1 MDQTPDQQEVLMARD
16 NTSGKVGAVVGQNPD
31 GTPKMADV
39 KSTPLSELIKFNKGQ
54 NPLEAFMSNFLR
66 QAKNP
71 TMFSFFRLPADRYEM
86 VAPAMADI
94 IQEAEKN
101 AEMLRPYAVETDV
114 PAQTVN
120 PERQTAPEPPTQ
132 QEQQAVET
140 TQPPQQAQTPEP
152 EQSAQAQQPQQPEQT
167 PAAPVRNAPINA
179 DSIDWDKIQK
189 QWGITRED
197 LEKSGALDQMVYN
210 HKSPQLFTVTP
221 QFGDEK
227 FSIQAKLSFRT
238 NPDGSYSL
246 VPHFVRNEPQLDKE
260 YKGYTFTGEDKAEL
274 RKTGN
279 LGRAVEL
286 ADPNTGEIKRCLVSI
301 DRLTNE
307 IESMPIDNIYI
318 RRKVANIE
326 LDMQAVG
333 ILKNGG
339 TIRAQSVELPNGAKF
354 VADLQYNV
362 SKRDVV
368 FVNSDLY
375 RQLQEQS
382 GKPQQQQ
389 QTQQTPEERW
399 HNADGTVK
407 RLAHWCK
414 IELSEQQQNDY
425 LAGKKVLVGEAKDLF
440 GNNCTVYFQYDP
452 EKRAPITTRVYPDRD
467 KVVGIAEESKTQI
480 AVNNDGATNEATKN
494 VKEPLQRGQTAPK
507 DENQQRQQKPKG
519 PRP

>member
-114 PAQTVN
+114 PAQTVK
-120 PERQTAPEPPTQ
+120 PEQQSVPEPPAQ

-140 TQPPQQAQTPEP
+140 PQPPQQAQTPEP
-152 EQSAQAQQPQQPEQT
+152 EQSAQAQQSQQPEQT
-167 PAAPVRNAPINA
+167 LAAPVRNAPINA

-286 ADPNTGEIKRCLVSI
+286 ADPKTGEIKRCLVSI

-375 RQLQEQS
+375 RQLQGQQNS
-382 GKPQQQQ
+382 RPQQDQ
-389 QTQQTPEERW
+389 W

-425 LAGKKVLVGEAKDLF
+425 LAGKKVLVGEAKDKF
-440 GNNCTVYFQYDP
+440 GNDCTVYFQYDP
-452 EKRAPITTRVYPDRD
+452 EKRAPVTMRIYPDRNN
-467 KVVGIAEESKTQI
+467 VVGIAEESRTQM

>member
-1 MDQTPDQQEVLMARD
+1 M
-16 NTSGKVGAVVGQNPD
+16 
-31 GTPKMADV
+31 
-39 KSTPLSELIKFNKGQ
+39 
-54 NPLEAFMSNFLR
+54 
-66 QAKNP
+66 
-71 TMFSFFRLPADRYEM
+71 
-86 VAPAMADI
+86 
-94 IQEAEKN
+94 
-101 AEMLRPYAVETDV
+101 ETDV
-114 PAQTVN
+114 PAQTVK
-120 PERQTAPEPPTQ
+120 PEQQSVPEPPAQ

-140 TQPPQQAQTPEP
+140 PQPPQQAQTPEP
-152 EQSAQAQQPQQPEQT
+152 EQSAQAQQSQQPEQT
-167 PAAPVRNAPINA
+167 LAAPVRNAPINA

-286 ADPNTGEIKRCLVSI
+286 ADPKTGEIKRCLVSI

-375 RQLQEQS
+375 RQLQGQQNS
-382 GKPQQQQ
+382 RPQQDQ
-389 QTQQTPEERW
+389 W

-425 LAGKKVLVGEAKDLF
+425 LAGKKVLVGEAKDKF
-440 GNNCTVYFQYDP
+440 GNDCTVYFQYDP
-452 EKRAPITTRVYPDRD
+452 EKRAPVTTRIYPDRNN
-467 KVVGIAEESKTQI
+467 VVGIAEESRTQM

>member
-1 MDQTPDQQEVLMARD
+1 MEQLQDQEVLIAR
-16 NTSGKVGAVVGQNPD
+16 NNETGQVGAVVGQNPD
-31 GTPKMADV
+31 GTPKMADA
-39 KSTPLSELIKFNKGQ
+39 KTAKLSDLVKFNKGQ

-114 PAQTVN
+114 PAQTVK
-120 PERQTAPEPPTQ
+120 PEQQSVPEPPAQ

-140 TQPPQQAQTPEP
+140 PQPPQQAQTPEP
-152 EQSAQAQQPQQPEQT
+152 EQSAQAQQSQQPEQT
-167 PAAPVRNAPINA
+167 LAAPVRNAPINA

-286 ADPNTGEIKRCLVSI
+286 ADPKTGEIKRCLVSI

-375 RQLQEQS
+375 RQLQGQQNS
-382 GKPQQQQ
+382 RPQQDQ
-389 QTQQTPEERW
+389 W

-425 LAGKKVLVGEAKDLF
+425 LAGKKVLVGEAKDKF
-440 GNNCTVYFQYDP
+440 GNDCTVYFQYDP
-452 EKRAPITTRVYPDRD
+452 EKRAPVTTRIYPDRNN
-467 KVVGIAEESKTQI
+467 VVGIAEESRTQM

>member
-114 PAQTVN
+114 PAQTVK
-120 PERQTAPEPPTQ
+120 PEQQSVPEPPAQ

-140 TQPPQQAQTPEP
+140 PQPPQQAQTPEP
-152 EQSAQAQQPQQPEQT
+152 EQSAQAQQSQQPEQT
-167 PAAPVRNAPINA
+167 LAAPVRNAPINA

-197 LEKSGALDQMVYN
+197 LEKSGHSDQMVYN

-286 ADPNTGEIKRCLVSI
+286 ADPKTGEIKRCLVSI

-375 RQLQEQS
+375 RQLQGQQNS
-382 GKPQQQQ
+382 RPQQDQ
-389 QTQQTPEERW
+389 W

-425 LAGKKVLVGEAKDLF
+425 LAGKKVLVGEAKDKF
-440 GNNCTVYFQYDP
+440 GNDCTVYFQYDP
-452 EKRAPITTRVYPDRD
+452 EKRAPVTTRIYPDRNN
-467 KVVGIAEESKTQI
+467 VVGIAEESRTQM

>member
-1 MDQTPDQQEVLMARD
+1 
-16 NTSGKVGAVVGQNPD
+16 
-31 GTPKMADV
+31 
-39 KSTPLSELIKFNKGQ
+39 
-54 NPLEAFMSNFLR
+54 
-66 QAKNP
+66 
-71 TMFSFFRLPADRYEM
+71 
-86 VAPAMADI
+86 
-94 IQEAEKN
+94 
-101 AEMLRPYAVETDV
+101 
-114 PAQTVN
+114 
-120 PERQTAPEPPTQ
+120 
-132 QEQQAVET
+132 
-140 TQPPQQAQTPEP
+140 
-152 EQSAQAQQPQQPEQT
+152 
-167 PAAPVRNAPINA
+167 
-179 DSIDWDKIQK
+179 
-189 QWGITRED
+189 
-197 LEKSGALDQMVYN
+197 MVYN

-286 ADPNTGEIKRCLVSI
+286 ADPKTGEIKRCLVSI

-375 RQLQEQS
+375 RQLQGQQNS
-382 GKPQQQQ
+382 RPQQDQ
-389 QTQQTPEERW
+389 W

-425 LAGKKVLVGEAKDLF
+425 LAGKKVLVGETKDKF
-440 GNNCTVYFQYDP
+440 GNDCTVYFQYDP
-452 EKRAPITTRVYPDRD
+452 EKRAPVTTRIYPDRNN
-467 KVVGIAEESKTQI
+467 VVGIAEESRTQM

>member
-1 MDQTPDQQEVLMARD
+1 MDQTPDQQEVLIARD

-71 TMFSFFRLPADRYEM
+71 TMFSLFRLPADRYEM

-120 PERQTAPEPPTQ
+120 PERQTTPEPPAQ

-140 TQPPQQAQTPEP
+140 PQPPQQAQIPEP

-167 PAAPVRNAPINA
+167 VAAPVRNAPINA

-227 FSIQAKLSFRT
+227 FSLQAKLSFRT

-246 VPHFVRNEPQLDKE
+246 VPHFIRNEPQLDQTFR
-260 YKGYTFTGEDKAEL
+260 GYQFTKEDKAEL

-279 LGRAVEL
+279 LGKTVEL
-286 ADPNTGEIKRCLVSI
+286 ADPKTGEMKKCLVSI
-301 DRLTNE
+301 DKLTNE
-307 IESMPIDNIYI
+307 IEAMPVDKIYI
-318 RRKVANIE
+318 KPKVANID
-326 LDMQAVG
+326 LDMKAIG

-339 TIRAQSVELPNGAKF
+339 LIKEQHVELPNGQKF
-354 VADLQYNV
+354 TADLQYNA
-362 SKRDVV
+362 SKRDIV

-375 RQLQEQS
+375 RQKQEQGTS
-382 GKPQQQQ
+382 AQQQV
-389 QTQQTPEERW
+389 RDSW

-407 RLAHWCK
+407 RLEHWCK
-414 IELSEQQQNDY
+414 LPLNEQQQADY
-425 LAGKKVLVGEAKDLF
+425 LAGKKVLVGETKDKF
-440 GNNCTVYFQYDP
+440 GNDCTVYFQYNP
-452 EKRAPITTRVYPDRD
+452 EKRQPETTRVYPDRD
-467 KVVGIAEESKTQI
+467 KVVGVAEESKTQY

-507 DENQQRQQKPKG
+507 DEDQQRQQRKPKG
-519 PRP
+519 PKP

>member
-1 MDQTPDQQEVLMARD
+1 MDQTPDQQEVLIARD
-16 NTSGKVGAVVGQNPD
+16 NTNGQVGAVVGQNPD

-54 NPLEAFMSNFLR
+54 NPLEAFMSNFMR
-66 QAKNP
+66 QARNP
-71 TMFSFFRLPADRYEM
+71 TLFSFFRLQEDKYEL
-86 VAPAMADI
+86 VGPAMADI
-94 IQEAEKN
+94 IKNPGDN
-101 AEMLRPYAVETDV
+101 AEMLKPYEVELKGSAQAEKKEQA
-114 PAQTVN
+114 PAQT
-120 PERQTAPEPPTQ
+120 
-132 QEQQAVET
+132 
-140 TQPPQQAQTPEP
+140 
-152 EQSAQAQQPQQPEQT
+152 QQPETAGIKQ
-167 PAAPVRNAPINA
+167 PPIDR
-179 DSIDWDKIQK
+179 DSIDWDKIEQ
-189 QWGITRED
+189 QWGIKRDD

-221 QFGDEK
+221 RFGDET
-227 FSIQAKLSFRT
+227 FSLQAKLSFRS

-246 VPHFVRNEPQLDKE
+246 VPHFIRNEPQLDQE
-260 YKGYTFTGEDKAEL
+260 FKGYTFTKEDKAEL

-279 LGRAVEL
+279 LGKVVEL
-286 ADPNTGEIKRCLVSI
+286 ADPKTGEMKKCLVSI

-307 IESMPIDNIYI
+307 IEAMPVDKIYI
-318 RRKVANIE
+318 KPKVANIS
-326 LDMQAVG
+326 LDMQAIG

-382 GKPQQQQ
+382 GKQQQQ
-389 QTQQTPEERW
+389 QQSPEERW

-425 LAGKKVLVGEAKDLF
+425 LDGKKVLVGETKDKF
-440 GNNCTVYFQYDP
+440 GNDCTVYFQYDP
-452 EKRAPITTRVYPDRD
+452 EKRAPVTTRVYPDRN
-467 KVVGIAEESKTQI
+467 KVVGIAEESLSQRAFEESRKNTQM

-507 DENQQRQQKPKG
+507 DENQQRQQKSKG

>member
-71 TMFSFFRLPADRYEM
+71 TMFSLFRLPADRYEM

-114 PAQTVN
+114 PARTVN
-120 PERQTAPEPPTQ
+120 PEQQTTPETQAQ

-140 TQPPQQAQTPEP
+140 PQPPQQAQTPEP
-152 EQSAQAQQPQQPEQT
+152 EQSVQAQQPQQPEQT

-221 QFGDEK
+221 RFGDET
-227 FSIQAKLSFRT
+227 FSLQAKLSFRS

-246 VPHFVRNEPQLDKE
+246 VPHFVRNEPQLDQE
-260 YKGYTFTGEDKAEL
+260 FKGYTFTKEDKAEL

-279 LGRAVEL
+279 LGKAVEL
-286 ADPNTGEIKRCLVSI
+286 ADPKTGEVQKCLVSI

-307 IESMPIDNIYI
+307 IEAMPVDKIYI
-318 RRKVANIE
+318 KPKVANIT
-326 LDMQAVG
+326 LDMQAIG

-339 TIRAQSVELPNGAKF
+339 MIREQHVELPNGAKF
-354 VADLQYNV
+354 TADLQYNAA
-362 SKRDVV
+362 KRDIV
-368 FVNSDLY
+368 FVNSDVY
-375 RQLQEQS
+375 RQKQEQNS
-382 GKPQQQQ
+382 SQQQQ
-389 QTQQTPEERW
+389 VRDSW
-399 HNADGTVK
+399 HNPDGSVK
-407 RLAHWCK
+407 RLEHWCK
-414 IELSEQQQNDY
+414 LPLNEQQQADY
-425 LAGKKVLVGEAKDLF
+425 LAGKKVLVGETKDKF
-440 GNNCTVYFQYDP
+440 GNDCTVYFQYNP
-452 EKRAPITTRVYPDRD
+452 EKRQPETTRVYPDRD
-467 KVVGIAEESKTQI
+467 KVVGIAEESKTQY
-480 AVNNDGATNEATKN
+480 AVNNNGATNEATKN
-494 VKEPLQRGQTAPK
+494 VQEPLQRGQTAPK
-507 DENQQRQQKPKG
+507 DENQQRQQRKPKG
-519 PRP
+519 PKP

>member
-1 MDQTPDQQEVLMARD
+1 
-16 NTSGKVGAVVGQNPD
+16 
-31 GTPKMADV
+31 
-39 KSTPLSELIKFNKGQ
+39 
-54 NPLEAFMSNFLR
+54 
-66 QAKNP
+66 
-71 TMFSFFRLPADRYEM
+71 
-86 VAPAMADI
+86 MADI

-114 PAQTVN
+114 PARTVN
-120 PERQTAPEPPTQ
+120 PEQQTTPGPPAQ

-140 TQPPQQAQTPEP
+140 PQPPQQAQTPEP

-167 PAAPVRNAPINA
+167 PAPPVRNAPINA

-246 VPHFVRNEPQLDKE
+246 VPHFVRNEPQLDRE

-286 ADPNTGEIKRCLVSI
+286 ADPKTGEIKRCLVSI

-375 RQLQEQS
+375 RQLQGQQNS
-382 GKPQQQQ
+382 RPQQDQ
-389 QTQQTPEERW
+389 W

-425 LAGKKVLVGEAKDLF
+425 LAGKKVLVGEAKDKF
-440 GNNCTVYFQYDP
+440 GNDCTVYFQYDP
-452 EKRAPITTRVYPDRD
+452 EKRAPVTTRIYPDRNN
-467 KVVGIAEESKTQI
+467 VVGIAEESRTQM

>member
-101 AEMLRPYAVETDV
+101 AEMLRPYAVETDI
-114 PAQTVN
+114 PAQTVK
-120 PERQTAPEPPTQ
+120 PEQQSVPEPPAQ

-140 TQPPQQAQTPEP
+140 PQPPQQAQTPEP
-152 EQSAQAQQPQQPEQT
+152 EQSAQAQQSQQPEQT
-167 PAAPVRNAPINA
+167 LAAPVRNAPINA

-197 LEKSGALDQMVYN
+197 LEKSGTLDQMVYN

-286 ADPNTGEIKRCLVSI
+286 ADPKTGEIKRCLVSI

-375 RQLQEQS
+375 RQLQGQQNS
-382 GKPQQQQ
+382 RPQQDQ
-389 QTQQTPEERW
+389 W

-425 LAGKKVLVGEAKDLF
+425 LAGKKVLVGEAKDKF
-440 GNNCTVYFQYDP
+440 GNDCTVYFQYDP
-452 EKRAPITTRVYPDRD
+452 EKRAPVTTRIYPDRNN
-467 KVVGIAEESKTQI
+467 VVGIAEESRTQM

>member
-114 PAQTVN
+114 PAQTVK
-120 PERQTAPEPPTQ
+120 PEQQSVPEPPAQ

-140 TQPPQQAQTPEP
+140 PQPPQQAQTPEP
-152 EQSAQAQQPQQPEQT
+152 EQSAQAQQSQQPEQT
-167 PAAPVRNAPINA
+167 LAAPVRNAPINA

-286 ADPNTGEIKRCLVSI
+286 ADPKTGEIKRCLVSI

-375 RQLQEQS
+375 RQLQGQQNS
-382 GKPQQQQ
+382 RPQQDQ
-389 QTQQTPEERW
+389 W

-425 LAGKKVLVGEAKDLF
+425 LAGKKVLVGEAKDKF
-440 GNNCTVYFQYDP
+440 GNDCTVYFQYDP
-452 EKRAPITTRVYPDRD
+452 EKRAPVTTRIYPDRNN
-467 KVVGIAEESKTQI
+467 VVGIAEESRTQM

-494 VKEPLQRGQTAPK
+494 VKEPFQRGQTAPK

>member
-1 MDQTPDQQEVLMARD
+1 MDHTPDQQEVLMARD

-71 TMFSFFRLPADRYEM
+71 TMFSLFRLPADRYEM

-120 PERQTAPEPPTQ
+120 PEQQTTPEPPAQ

-140 TQPPQQAQTPEP
+140 PQPPQQAQTPE
-152 EQSAQAQQPQQPEQT
+152 PEQT

-279 LGRAVEL
+279 LGKAVEL
-286 ADPNTGEIKRCLVSI
+286 ADPKTGELKKCLVSI
-301 DRLTNE
+301 DKLTNE
-307 IESMPIDNIYI
+307 IEAMPVDKIYI
-318 RRKVANIE
+318 KPKVANID
-326 LDMQAVG
+326 LDMKAIG

-339 TIRAQSVELPNGAKF
+339 LIKEQHIELPNGQKF
-354 VADLQYNV
+354 TADLQYNA
-362 SKRDVV
+362 SKRDIV

-375 RQLQEQS
+375 RQKQEQNS
-382 GKPQQQQ
+382 SQQQQ
-389 QTQQTPEERW
+389 VRDSW
-399 HNADGTVK
+399 HNPDGSIK
-407 RLAHWCK
+407 RLEHWCK
-414 IELSEQQQNDY
+414 LPLNEQQQADY
-425 LAGKKVLVGEAKDLF
+425 LAGKKVLVGETKDKF
-440 GNNCTVYFQYDP
+440 GNDCTVYFQYNP
-452 EKRAPITTRVYPDRD
+452 EKRQPETTRVYPDRD
-467 KVVGIAEESKTQI
+467 KVVGVAEESKTQY
-480 AVNNDGATNEATKN
+480 AVNNNEATNEATKK
-494 VKEPLQRGQTAPK
+494 VQEPLQRGQTAPK
-507 DENQQRQQKPKG
+507 DENQQRQQRKPKG
-519 PRP
+519 PKP

>member
-114 PAQTVN
+114 PAHTVY
-120 PERQTAPEPPTQ
+120 PEQQSVPEPPAQ

-140 TQPPQQAQTPEP
+140 PQPPQQAQTPEP
-152 EQSAQAQQPQQPEQT
+152 EQSAQAQQSQQPEQT
-167 PAAPVRNAPINA
+167 LAAPVRNAPINA

-286 ADPNTGEIKRCLVSI
+286 ADPKTGEIKRCLVSI

-375 RQLQEQS
+375 RQLQGQQNS
-382 GKPQQQQ
+382 RPQQDQ
-389 QTQQTPEERW
+389 W

-425 LAGKKVLVGEAKDLF
+425 LAGKKVLVGEAKDKF
-440 GNNCTVYFQYDP
+440 GNDCTVYFQYDP
-452 EKRAPITTRVYPDRD
+452 EKRAPVTTRIYPDRNN
-467 KVVGIAEESKTQI
+467 VVGIAEESRTQM

>member
-114 PAQTVN
+114 PAQTVK
-120 PERQTAPEPPTQ
+120 PEQQSVPEPPAQ

-140 TQPPQQAQTPEP
+140 PQPPQQAQTPEP
-152 EQSAQAQQPQQPEQT
+152 EQSAQAQQSQQPEQT
-167 PAAPVRNAPINA
+167 LAAPVRNAPINA

-260 YKGYTFTGEDKAEL
+260 YKGYTFTGEDKTEL

-286 ADPNTGEIKRCLVSI
+286 ADPKTGEIKRCLVSI

-375 RQLQEQS
+375 RQLQGQQNS
-382 GKPQQQQ
+382 RPQQDQ
-389 QTQQTPEERW
+389 W

-425 LAGKKVLVGEAKDLF
+425 LAGKKVLVGEAKDKF
-440 GNNCTVYFQYDP
+440 GNDCTVYFQYDP
-452 EKRAPITTRVYPDRD
+452 EKRAPVTTRIYPDRNN
-467 KVVGIAEESKTQI
+467 VVGIAEESRTQM

>member
-114 PAQTVN
+114 PAQTVK
-120 PERQTAPEPPTQ
+120 PEQQSVPEPPAQ

-140 TQPPQQAQTPEP
+140 PQPPQQAQTPEP
-152 EQSAQAQQPQQPEQT
+152 EQSAQAQQSQQPEQT
-167 PAAPVRNAPINA
+167 LAAPVRNAPINA

-286 ADPNTGEIKRCLVSI
+286 ADHKTGEIKRCLVSI

-375 RQLQEQS
+375 RQLQGQQNS
-382 GKPQQQQ
+382 RPQQDQ
-389 QTQQTPEERW
+389 W

-425 LAGKKVLVGEAKDLF
+425 LAGKKVLVGEAKDKF
-440 GNNCTVYFQYDP
+440 GNDCTVYFQYDP
-452 EKRAPITTRVYPDRD
+452 EKRAPVTTRIYPDRNN
-467 KVVGIAEESKTQI
+467 VVGIAEESRTQM

>member
-1 MDQTPDQQEVLMARD
+1 
-16 NTSGKVGAVVGQNPD
+16 
-31 GTPKMADV
+31 
-39 KSTPLSELIKFNKGQ
+39 
-54 NPLEAFMSNFLR
+54 
-66 QAKNP
+66 
-71 TMFSFFRLPADRYEM
+71 M

-114 PAQTVN
+114 PAQTVK
-120 PERQTAPEPPTQ
+120 PEQQSVPEPPAQ

-140 TQPPQQAQTPEP
+140 PQPPQQAQTPEP
-152 EQSAQAQQPQQPEQT
+152 EQSAQAQQSQQPEQT
-167 PAAPVRNAPINA
+167 LAAPVRNAPINA

-286 ADPNTGEIKRCLVSI
+286 ADPKTGEIKRCLVSI

-375 RQLQEQS
+375 RQLQGQQNS
-382 GKPQQQQ
+382 RPQQDQ
-389 QTQQTPEERW
+389 W

-425 LAGKKVLVGEAKDLF
+425 LAGKKVLVGEAKDKF
-440 GNNCTVYFQYDP
+440 GNDCTVYFQYDP
-452 EKRAPITTRVYPDRD
+452 EKRAPVTTRIYPDRNN
-467 KVVGIAEESKTQI
+467 VVGIAEESRTQM

>member
-1 MDQTPDQQEVLMARD
+1 
-16 NTSGKVGAVVGQNPD
+16 
-31 GTPKMADV
+31 
-39 KSTPLSELIKFNKGQ
+39 
-54 NPLEAFMSNFLR
+54 
-66 QAKNP
+66 
-71 TMFSFFRLPADRYEM
+71 
-86 VAPAMADI
+86 
-94 IQEAEKN
+94 
-101 AEMLRPYAVETDV
+101 MLRPYAVETDV
-114 PAQTVN
+114 PAQTVK
-120 PERQTAPEPPTQ
+120 PEQQSVPEPPAQ

-140 TQPPQQAQTPEP
+140 PQPPQQAQTPEP
-152 EQSAQAQQPQQPEQT
+152 EQSAQAQQSQQPEQT
-167 PAAPVRNAPINA
+167 LAAPVRNAPINA

-286 ADPNTGEIKRCLVSI
+286 ADPKTGEIKRCLVSI

-375 RQLQEQS
+375 RQLQGQQNS
-382 GKPQQQQ
+382 RPQQDQ
-389 QTQQTPEERW
+389 W

-425 LAGKKVLVGEAKDLF
+425 LAGKKVLVGEAKDKF
-440 GNNCTVYFQYDP
+440 GNDCTVYFQYDP
-452 EKRAPITTRVYPDRD
+452 EKRAPVTTRIYPDRNN
-467 KVVGIAEESKTQI
+467 VVGIAEESRTQM

-519 PRP
+519 PADPDSLSPSVHNQHTL

>member
-86 VAPAMADI
+86 VSPAMADI

-114 PAQTVN
+114 PARTVN
-120 PERQTAPEPPTQ
+120 PEQQTVSEPPAQ

-140 TQPPQQAQTPEP
+140 PQPPQQAQPPEP
-152 EQSAQAQQPQQPEQT
+152 EQSVQAQQPQQPEQT
-167 PAAPVRNAPINA
+167 AAAPVRNAPINA

-279 LGRAVEL
+279 LGKAVEL
-286 ADPNTGEIKRCLVSI
+286 ADPKTGELKKCLVSI
-301 DRLTNE
+301 DKLTNE
-307 IESMPIDNIYI
+307 IEAMPVDKIYI
-318 RRKVANIE
+318 KPKVANID
-326 LDMQAVG
+326 LDMKAIG

-339 TIRAQSVELPNGAKF
+339 LIKEQHIELPNGQKF
-354 VADLQYNV
+354 TADLQYNA
-362 SKRDVV
+362 SKRDIV

-375 RQLQEQS
+375 RQKQEQNS
-382 GKPQQQQ
+382 SQQQQ
-389 QTQQTPEERW
+389 VRDSW
-399 HNADGTVK
+399 HNPDGSIK
-407 RLAHWCK
+407 RLEHWCK
-414 IELSEQQQNDY
+414 LPLNEQQQADY
-425 LAGKKVLVGEAKDLF
+425 LAGKKVLVGETKDKF
-440 GNNCTVYFQYDP
+440 GNDCTVYFQYNP
-452 EKRAPITTRVYPDRD
+452 EKRQPETTRVYPDRD
-467 KVVGIAEESKTQI
+467 KVVGVAEESKTQY
-480 AVNNDGATNEATKN
+480 AVNNNGATNEATKK
-494 VKEPLQRGQTAPK
+494 VQEPLQRGQTAPK
-507 DENQQRQQKPKG
+507 DENQQRQQRKPKG
-519 PRP
+519 PKP

>member
-114 PAQTVN
+114 PARTVN
-120 PERQTAPEPPTQ
+120 PERQTPAEPPAQ
-132 QEQQAVET
+132 QVQQAVET
-140 TQPPQQAQTPEP
+140 PQPPQQAQTPEP
-152 EQSAQAQQPQQPEQT
+152 EQSAQAQQSQQPEQT
-167 PAAPVRNAPINA
+167 LAAPVRNAPINA

-286 ADPNTGEIKRCLVSI
+286 ADPKTGEIKRCLVSI

-375 RQLQEQS
+375 RQLQGQQNS
-382 GKPQQQQ
+382 RPQQDQ
-389 QTQQTPEERW
+389 W

-425 LAGKKVLVGEAKDLF
+425 LAGKKVLVGEAKDKF
-440 GNNCTVYFQYDP
+440 GNDCTVYFQYDP
-452 EKRAPITTRVYPDRD
+452 EKRAPVTTRIYPDRNN
-467 KVVGIAEESKTQI
+467 VVGIAEESRTQM

>member
-71 TMFSFFRLPADRYEM
+71 TMFSLFRLPADRYEM

-114 PAQTVN
+114 PARTVN
-120 PERQTAPEPPTQ
+120 PEQQTVPEPPAQ

-140 TQPPQQAQTPEP
+140 PQPPQQAQPSEP
-152 EQSAQAQQPQQPEQT
+152 KQSAQAQQSQQPEQT
-167 PAAPVRNAPINA
+167 AAAPVRNAPINA

-286 ADPNTGEIKRCLVSI
+286 ADPKTGEIKRCLVSI

-375 RQLQEQS
+375 RQLQGQQNS
-382 GKPQQQQ
+382 RPQQDQ
-389 QTQQTPEERW
+389 W

-414 IELSEQQQNDY
+414 MELSEQQQNDY
-425 LAGKKVLVGEAKDLF
+425 LAGKKVLVGEAKDKF
-440 GNNCTVYFQYDP
+440 GNDCTVYFQYDP
-452 EKRAPITTRVYPDRD
+452 EKRTPVTTRIYPDRNN
-467 KVVGIAEESKTQI
+467 VVGIAEESKTQM

>member
-66 QAKNP
+66 QARNP
-71 TMFSFFRLPADRYEM
+71 TMFSLFRLPADRYEM

-114 PAQTVN
+114 PARTVN
-120 PERQTAPEPPTQ
+120 PEQQTVPEPPAQ

-140 TQPPQQAQTPEP
+140 PQPPQQAQPSEP
-152 EQSAQAQQPQQPEQT
+152 KQSAQAQQSQQPEQT
-167 PAAPVRNAPINA
+167 AAAPVRNAPINA

-286 ADPNTGEIKRCLVSI
+286 ADPKTGEIKRCLVSI

-375 RQLQEQS
+375 RQLQGQQNS
-382 GKPQQQQ
+382 RPQQDQ
-389 QTQQTPEERW
+389 W

-414 IELSEQQQNDY
+414 MELSEQQQNDY
-425 LAGKKVLVGEAKDLF
+425 LAGKKVLVGEAKDKF
-440 GNNCTVYFQYDP
+440 GNDCTVYFQYDP
-452 EKRAPITTRVYPDRD
+452 EKRTPVTTRIYPDRNN
-467 KVVGIAEESKTQI
+467 VVGIAEESKTQM

>member
-114 PAQTVN
+114 PAQTVK
-120 PERQTAPEPPTQ
+120 PEQQSVPEPPAQ

-140 TQPPQQAQTPEP
+140 PQPPQQAQTPEP
-152 EQSAQAQQPQQPEQT
+152 EQSAQAQQSQQPEQT
-167 PAAPVRNAPINA
+167 LAAPVRNAPINA

-286 ADPNTGEIKRCLVSI
+286 ADPKTGEIKRCLVSI

-354 VADLQYNV
+354 VAYLQYNV

-375 RQLQEQS
+375 RQLQGQQNS
-382 GKPQQQQ
+382 RPQQDQ
-389 QTQQTPEERW
+389 W

-425 LAGKKVLVGEAKDLF
+425 LAGKKVLVGEAKDKF
-440 GNNCTVYFQYDP
+440 GNDCTVYFQYDP
-452 EKRAPITTRVYPDRD
+452 EKRAPVTTRIYPDRNN
-467 KVVGIAEESKTQI
+467 VVGIAEESRTQM